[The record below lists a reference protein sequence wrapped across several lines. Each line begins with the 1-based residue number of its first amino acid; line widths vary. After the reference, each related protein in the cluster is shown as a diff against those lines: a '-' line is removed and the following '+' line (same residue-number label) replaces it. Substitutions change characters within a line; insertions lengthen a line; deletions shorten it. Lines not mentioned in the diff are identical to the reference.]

1 MDKQKKEFKIV
12 EVRGKA
18 YYAKV
23 HTPVEQYDK
32 TKPKIY
38 SIDLVVEDKELK
50 LLKTFGLSP
59 ARKEVI
65 QDDVKSFIPKEYPEF
80 PGQRVFTFKRK
91 TVKADGSEASPLP
104 VVDAKTKNI
113 PKTILIGNGSDVLVS
128 INPFS
133 VMTQTG
139 LVHAANLLAV
149 QVLNLVPYESKG
161 PGHNFTQKEGFTVDT
176 SVISTTADDDD
187 EAIPF

>member
-1 MDKQKKEFKIV
+1 MTDKQKKEFKIV

-38 SIDLVVEDKELK
+38 SIDLVVDDKELK

-59 ARKEVI
+59 ASKEVI
-65 QDDVKSFIPKEYPEF
+65 KDDVKSYVPKEYPEYL
-80 PGQRVFTFKRK
+80 GQRVFTFKRK
-91 TVKADGSEASPLP
+91 TVKADGSENSPLP
-104 VVDAKTKNI
+104 VVDAKTNYI
-113 PKTILIGNGSDVLVS
+113 PKTILIGNGSDVIVS

-133 VMTQTG
+133 ALTKTG
-139 LVHAANLLAV
+139 LVHTANLLAV
-149 QVLNLVPYESKG
+149 QVLDLVPYTSKAK
-161 PGHNFTQKEGFTVDT
+161 GHNFTQKEGFTVDT
-176 SVISTTADDDD
+176 SLTNVTDDD
-187 EAIPF
+187 IPF